1 MSLFAS
7 DDEFLQRAKRM
18 SFASCMMEHY
28 RFLFLDNSD
37 GDHMVRCALTFY
49 LYMSQTEV
57 L

>member
-1 MSLFAS
+1 
-7 DDEFLQRAKRM
+7 
-18 SFASCMMEHY
+18 MEHY